1 MKLKIL
7 LLVDLLIL
15 IFIKNSIADTIG
27 FVSDTVCFGDSTSLN
42 TITDIPENTISLY
55 EWDLDYDGQYN
66 DAIGKTIKYLFKN
79 AGTHP
84 VKVRLTVNGKYK
96 IMADPIN
103 IFVKPLPLPDFE
115 VNYFCKGQASLIKN
129 LSNPNDSMANY
140 YWDMNNDGNSEF
152 NYNDNFTF
160 IFPDTINTVKLTIT
174 NNYGCSASKVRE
186 VNINNVPVADF
197 YVKDGKCTGDTIY
210 FLNTSSILGQNGSK
224 YIWKFGDSNIDVEN
238 ENPYHIYLKSG
249 NYNVRMVAISAQNC
263 SDTITKNINIV
274 TGNKLELRA
283 NKDTLYINESAILEA
298 NGEFVDYLWSTGE
311 TTKQI
316 MVSEEGIY
324 YVKAI
329 DNKGCVS
336 SGTISITAIKD
347 YNPNKIIAI
356 NGIITPNNDGI
367 NDFLEFLNIEAY
379 GDNELIIYDQWGAI
393 VQRLKN
399 YKNNWDGKNYKGEF
413 LETGSYYYVI
423 KTKNII
429 SKGNINILR

>member
-1 MKLKIL
+1 
-7 LLVDLLIL
+7 
-15 IFIKNSIADTIG
+15 
-27 FVSDTVCFGDSTSLN
+27 
-42 TITDIPENTISLY
+42 
-55 EWDLDYDGQYN
+55 
-66 DAIGKTIKYLFKN
+66 
-79 AGTHP
+79 
-84 VKVRLTVNGKYK
+84 
-96 IMADPIN
+96 
-103 IFVKPLPLPDFE
+103 
-115 VNYFCKGQASLIKN
+115 
-129 LSNPNDSMANY
+129 
-140 YWDMNNDGNSEF
+140 
-152 NYNDNFTF
+152 
-160 IFPDTINTVKLTIT
+160 
-174 NNYGCSASKVRE
+174 
-186 VNINNVPVADF
+186 
-197 YVKDGKCTGDTIY
+197 
-210 FLNTSSILGQNGSK
+210 
-224 YIWKFGDSNIDVEN
+224 
-238 ENPYHIYLKSG
+238 
-249 NYNVRMVAISAQNC
+249 MVAISAQNC